1 MRYTVLGL
9 QTAAVGVH
17 IAVHTEREVGS
28 GLNRKGIQ
36 TVSVRIREPRIVVHV
51 HTGVLIEEE
60 LNGAVLRN
68 GGLADGVAGV
78 AVLRVIF
85 AILVAGELAVDR
97 ETERGGFF
105 SVDRGDRAV
114 ADDEIIALA
123 VLREVLTEGELVVLH
138 EHVQRG
144 NAVCDIISVAIA
156 FGEIAGDFHAGRNH
170 DKHIFCLHGNGRV
183 DRLGLF
189 HRDCDGV
196 GHGSAVLSGHSK
208 RPDAVLTL
216 GRAGKRGLAVGKCDL
231 EAVCR
236 DLCACRERY
245 GEAVFSRTGCCL
257 NACDLDGRNTR
268 VRGLRVRVDHSKNE
282 LVFRRFCLAVA
293 CFEDERIRTGS
304 AGRICV
310 GGRYIERILGI
321 TPDAVGE
328 LIVGVLVLKDLRH
341 IKLIAFAKV
350 DRGRSRGD
358 YAVLQPGGMVRLG
371 RHTQLV
377 DPDVGGVGLVR
388 QRNDRDQTAG
398 KIGIDDGN
406 ILRVRGVHCFC
417 SSVGRREGI
426 YGGIC
431 RIVGYLNLEL
441 NPGCARNDSIRRS
454 QHIAARCLMQRKA
467 ARCRIL
473 QACPEHGERNRPQW
487 GRLRCASAGHGDGIR
502 CGGRAVLGGNGERPD
517 IAVGCGSGDAGLFIG
532 ENDLE
537 AVCRNLGVRLQ
548 LDRVGCLTGLR
559 GRGVRDGNG
568 GHACVRGLRRFRDGH
583 SDGVGH
589 SGAVLSGHG
598 EAPDAAFALGRAYG
612 DAGLVVGERNNKAV
626 CRDSRAV
633 GYSDGVGVV
642 FTRGCLDICDLDG
655 RNACVRGLS
664 CAEHHVDGVSA
675 LAVAR
680 FIHGGPAVVCTDDGD
695 DAAICD
701 GDQGRAGIFAARSLR
716 AEIGAD
722 LIVLVCRRR
731 CDEQRGRAFRHS
743 QGVGEGVAAELGRQL
758 TGAERERLEAG
769 IGIVPVAAEIDAI
782 IAGVHDADLIARM
795 ERALCN
801 GKFTKAKVCEPVVER
816 AHPAGHRAALLLL
829 EVVNGGDVVAFR
841 ADDGVAIQCFHNA
854 AHHGRFASQLDP
866 GVGQRAF
873 PDSALRLR
881 ERGVLHDHAGHA
893 GQRQNADIR
902 HIRAALGGVVLHIG
916 QRQCVAAGSEL
927 LFDAA
932 ALLTADSVG
941 QRFRA
946 AAVFCERDGQFVI
959 AVFRGN
965 AVAEAQNGGCA
976 QRKGKRGRGAGL
988 VLILVAAFK
997 AVQIGIVDPGVI
1009 AVVGNADRGDSL
1021 LGVGDV
1027 AEAVVVPD
1035 RVGFAA
1041 DGAFV
1046 GLIAGEDLLG
1056 AVLGRMALGGNDVFL
1071 RF

>member
-1 MRYTVLGL
+1 MRDG
-9 QTAAVGVH
+9 
-17 IAVHTEREVGS
+17 
-28 GLNRKGIQ
+28 
-36 TVSVRIREPRIVVHV
+36 
-51 HTGVLIEEE
+51 
-60 LNGAVLRN
+60 N
-68 GGLADGVAGV
+68 GGHACVRGLRRFRDGH
-78 AVLRVIF
+78 
-85 AILVAGELAVDR
+85 
-97 ETERGGFF
+97 
-105 SVDRGDRAV
+105 S
-114 ADDEIIALA
+114 
-123 VLREVLTEGELVVLH
+123 
-138 EHVQRG
+138 
-144 NAVCDIISVAIA
+144 
-156 FGEIAGDFHAGRNH
+156 
-170 DKHIFCLHGNGRV
+170 
-183 DRLGLF
+183 
-189 HRDCDGV
+189 DGV
-196 GHGSAVLSGHSK
+196 GHSSAVLSGHSK

-236 DLCACRERY
+236 DFRACRKRY

-257 NACDLDGRNTR
+257 NA
-268 VRGLRVRVDHSKNE
+268 
-282 LVFRRFCLAVA
+282 
-293 CFEDERIRTGS
+293 
-304 AGRICV
+304 
-310 GGRYIERILGI
+310 
-321 TPDAVGE
+321 
-328 LIVGVLVLKDLRH
+328 
-341 IKLIAFAKV
+341 
-350 DRGRSRGD
+350 
-358 YAVLQPGGMVRLG
+358 
-371 RHTQLV
+371 
-377 DPDVGGVGLVR
+377 
-388 QRNDRDQTAG
+388 
-398 KIGIDDGN
+398 
-406 ILRVRGVHCFC
+406 
-417 SSVGRREGI
+417 
-426 YGGIC
+426 
-431 RIVGYLNLEL
+431 
-441 NPGCARNDSIRRS
+441 
-454 QHIAARCLMQRKA
+454 
-467 ARCRIL
+467 
-473 QACPEHGERNRPQW
+473 
-487 GRLRCASAGHGDGIR
+487 
-502 CGGRAVLGGNGERPD
+502 
-517 IAVGCGSGDAGLFIG
+517 
-532 ENDLE
+532 
-537 AVCRNLGVRLQ
+537 
-548 LDRVGCLTGLR
+548 
-559 GRGVRDGNG
+559 
-568 GHACVRGLRRFRDGH
+568 
-583 SDGVGH
+583 
-589 SGAVLSGHG
+589 
-598 EAPDAAFALGRAYG
+598 
-612 DAGLVVGERNNKAV
+612 
-626 CRDSRAV
+626 
-633 GYSDGVGVV
+633 
-642 FTRGCLDICDLDG
+642 CDLDG

-743 QGVGEGVAAELGRQL
+743 QGVGEGVAAELGCQL

-782 IAGVHDADLIARM
+782 IAGVHDADLVASA

-854 AHHGRFASQLDP
+854 AHHGRFVGQLDP

-932 ALLTADSVG
+932 ALLAADSVG

-946 AAVFCERDGQFVI
+946 AAVFCERDGQLVI

-965 AVAEAQNGGCA
+965 AVAEAQNSGGA
-976 QRKGKRGRGAGL
+976 QRKGERGRGTCL
-988 VLILVAAFK
+988 VLLLVAALK

>member
-1 MRYTVLGL
+1 MVRDDYEAAGCDVRAVGNGDGVLVIHTGLSLNACNGDASDTCVVGLRRFSERNGDGVGPGGHAVLSGNGEGPDVSVMRQSADGRAGVARDDHEAVRRNVCAIGNGDSVGVVFACCCFDVRDSNASDARVIGLRRCCDRDGEPRGDNIGVLVADCGQNIAACCCERERDLTVFTDCFALDRRERSIFADCADL
-9 QTAAVGVH
+9 QIFGIKRCTVRLTVFRLQAAAVGVH
-17 IAVHTEREVGS
+17 IAIHAEREVRS
-28 GLNRKGIQ
+28 GLNCKRVEP
-36 TVSVRIREPRIVVHV
+36 VSIRIREPGIIVHV
-51 HTGVLIEEE
+51 HAGVLIEEE
-60 LNGAVLRN
+60 LNSAVFCN
-68 GGLADGVAGV
+68 GCLADGVAGV
-78 AVLRVIF
+78 AVLRVVF
-85 AILVAGELAVDR
+85 AVLVAGELAVDR

-123 VLREVLTEGELVVLH
+123 VLREVLTEGELVVLD

-144 NAVCDIISVAIA
+144 NAICDIISVAIA
-156 FGEIAGDFHAGRNH
+156 FGKIAGDFHAGRNH

-236 DLCACRERY
+236 DLRACRKRY
-245 GEAVFSRTGCCL
+245 GEAVFSRTGCCR
-257 NACDLDGRNTR
+257 NACNLDRCDAR
-268 VRGLRVRVDHSKNE
+268 V
-282 LVFRRFCLAVA
+282 
-293 CFEDERIRTGS
+293 
-304 AGRICV
+304 
-310 GGRYIERILGI
+310 
-321 TPDAVGE
+321 
-328 LIVGVLVLKDLRH
+328 
-341 IKLIAFAKV
+341 
-350 DRGRSRGD
+350 
-358 YAVLQPGGMVRLG
+358 
-371 RHTQLV
+371 
-377 DPDVGGVGLVR
+377 VGLDFAV
-388 QRNDRDQTAG
+388 N
-398 KIGIDDGN
+398 
-406 ILRVRGVHCFC
+406 
-417 SSVGRREGI
+417 
-426 YGGIC
+426 
-431 RIVGYLNLEL
+431 
-441 NPGCARNDSIRRS
+441 
-454 QHIAARCLMQRKA
+454 HI
-467 ARCRIL
+467 
-473 QACPEHGERNRPQW
+473 
-487 GRLRCASAGHGDGIR
+487 
-502 CGGRAVLGGNGERPD
+502 
-517 IAVGCGSGDAGLFIG
+517 
-532 ENDLE
+532 
-537 AVCRNLGVRLQ
+537 
-548 LDRVGCLTGLR
+548 
-559 GRGVRDGNG
+559 
-568 GHACVRGLRRFRDGH
+568 
-583 SDGVGH
+583 DGVG
-589 SGAVLSGHG
+589 
-598 EAPDAAFALGRAYG
+598 
-612 DAGLVVGERNNKAV
+612 
-626 CRDSRAV
+626 
-633 GYSDGVGVV
+633 
-642 FTRGCLDICDLDG
+642 
-655 RNACVRGLS
+655 
-664 CAEHHVDGVSA
+664 A

-758 TGAERERLEAG
+758 TCAERERFEAG
-769 IGIVPVAAEIDAI
+769 VGIVPAAAKILNGT
-782 IAGVHDADLIARM
+782 GVHDADLVARA

-801 GKFTKAKVCEPVVER
+801 GKFTKAKVCEPVVEC

-854 AHHGRFASQLDP
+854 AHHGRFVGQFNP

-873 PDSALRLR
+873 PRSALRLR
-881 ERGVLHDHAGHA
+881 ERGVLHDHTGHT

-902 HIRAALGGVVLHIG
+902 RVGAALGGIVLHIG
-916 QRQCVAAGSEL
+916 QRQCVAACCKL
-927 LFDAA
+927 LLDAA
-932 ALLTADSVG
+932 ALLAADSVS

-946 AAVFCERDGQFVI
+946 AAVGCERDGQFVI

-965 AVAEAQNGGCA
+965 AVAEAQNSGGA
-976 QRKGKRGRGAGL
+976 QRKGERGRGTCL
-988 VLILVAAFK
+988 VLLLVAALK

-1041 DGAFV
+1041 DGADV

>member
-1 MRYTVLGL
+1 MRDG
-9 QTAAVGVH
+9 
-17 IAVHTEREVGS
+17 
-28 GLNRKGIQ
+28 
-36 TVSVRIREPRIVVHV
+36 
-51 HTGVLIEEE
+51 
-60 LNGAVLRN
+60 N
-68 GGLADGVAGV
+68 GGHACVRGLRRFRDGH
-78 AVLRVIF
+78 
-85 AILVAGELAVDR
+85 
-97 ETERGGFF
+97 
-105 SVDRGDRAV
+105 S
-114 ADDEIIALA
+114 
-123 VLREVLTEGELVVLH
+123 
-138 EHVQRG
+138 
-144 NAVCDIISVAIA
+144 
-156 FGEIAGDFHAGRNH
+156 
-170 DKHIFCLHGNGRV
+170 
-183 DRLGLF
+183 
-189 HRDCDGV
+189 DGV
-196 GHGSAVLSGHSK
+196 GHSGAVLSGHSK

-236 DLCACRERY
+236 DLRACRKRY
-245 GEAVFSRTGCCL
+245 GEAVFSRTGCCR
-257 NACDLDGRNTR
+257 NACNLDRCDAR
-268 VRGLRVRVDHSKNE
+268 V
-282 LVFRRFCLAVA
+282 
-293 CFEDERIRTGS
+293 
-304 AGRICV
+304 
-310 GGRYIERILGI
+310 
-321 TPDAVGE
+321 
-328 LIVGVLVLKDLRH
+328 
-341 IKLIAFAKV
+341 
-350 DRGRSRGD
+350 
-358 YAVLQPGGMVRLG
+358 
-371 RHTQLV
+371 
-377 DPDVGGVGLVR
+377 VGLDFAV
-388 QRNDRDQTAG
+388 N
-398 KIGIDDGN
+398 
-406 ILRVRGVHCFC
+406 
-417 SSVGRREGI
+417 
-426 YGGIC
+426 
-431 RIVGYLNLEL
+431 
-441 NPGCARNDSIRRS
+441 
-454 QHIAARCLMQRKA
+454 HI
-467 ARCRIL
+467 
-473 QACPEHGERNRPQW
+473 
-487 GRLRCASAGHGDGIR
+487 
-502 CGGRAVLGGNGERPD
+502 
-517 IAVGCGSGDAGLFIG
+517 
-532 ENDLE
+532 
-537 AVCRNLGVRLQ
+537 
-548 LDRVGCLTGLR
+548 
-559 GRGVRDGNG
+559 
-568 GHACVRGLRRFRDGH
+568 
-583 SDGVGH
+583 DGVG
-589 SGAVLSGHG
+589 
-598 EAPDAAFALGRAYG
+598 
-612 DAGLVVGERNNKAV
+612 
-626 CRDSRAV
+626 
-633 GYSDGVGVV
+633 
-642 FTRGCLDICDLDG
+642 
-655 RNACVRGLS
+655 
-664 CAEHHVDGVSA
+664 A

-816 AHPAGHRAALLLL
+816 AHPAGHRAALTLL

-854 AHHGRFASQLDP
+854 AHHGRFVGQLDP

>member
-1 MRYTVLGL
+1 
-9 QTAAVGVH
+9 
-17 IAVHTEREVGS
+17 
-28 GLNRKGIQ
+28 
-36 TVSVRIREPRIVVHV
+36 
-51 HTGVLIEEE
+51 
-60 LNGAVLRN
+60 
-68 GGLADGVAGV
+68 
-78 AVLRVIF
+78 
-85 AILVAGELAVDR
+85 
-97 ETERGGFF
+97 
-105 SVDRGDRAV
+105 
-114 ADDEIIALA
+114 
-123 VLREVLTEGELVVLH
+123 
-138 EHVQRG
+138 
-144 NAVCDIISVAIA
+144 
-156 FGEIAGDFHAGRNH
+156 
-170 DKHIFCLHGNGRV
+170 
-183 DRLGLF
+183 
-189 HRDCDGV
+189 
-196 GHGSAVLSGHSK
+196 
-208 RPDAVLTL
+208 
-216 GRAGKRGLAVGKCDL
+216 
-231 EAVCR
+231 
-236 DLCACRERY
+236 
-245 GEAVFSRTGCCL
+245 
-257 NACDLDGRNTR
+257 
-268 VRGLRVRVDHSKNE
+268 
-282 LVFRRFCLAVA
+282 
-293 CFEDERIRTGS
+293 
-304 AGRICV
+304 
-310 GGRYIERILGI
+310 
-321 TPDAVGE
+321 
-328 LIVGVLVLKDLRH
+328 
-341 IKLIAFAKV
+341 
-350 DRGRSRGD
+350 
-358 YAVLQPGGMVRLG
+358 MVRLG

-473 QACPEHGERNRPQW
+473 QACLEHGERNRPQW
-487 GRLRCASAGHGDGIR
+487 GRLRCGSAGHGDGIR

-532 ENDLE
+532 QNDLE

-589 SGAVLSGHG
+589 SGAILSGHSKR
-598 EAPDAAFALGRAYG
+598 PDAVLTLGRAG
-612 DAGLVVGERNNKAV
+612 KRGLAVGKCDLEAV
-626 CRDSRAV
+626 CRDLRACRERYGVAVFSR
-633 GYSDGVGVV
+633 
-642 FTRGCLDICDLDG
+642 TGCCLNACDLDG
-655 RNACVRGLS
+655 RNTRVRGLR

-680 FIHGGPAVVCTDDGD
+680 FIHGGPAVVCADDGD

-758 TGAERERLEAG
+758 TGAECERLEAG
-769 IGIVPVAAEIDAI
+769 VGIVPAAAKILNGT
-782 IAGVHDADLIARM
+782 GVHDADLVARA

-801 GKFTKAKVCEPVVER
+801 GKFTKAKVCEPVVEC
-816 AHPAGHRAALLLL
+816 AHPAGHGTAVKRLQ
-829 EVVNGGDVVAFR
+829 VVNGGDVVAFR

-854 AHHGRFASQLDP
+854 AHHGRFVGQLDP

-893 GQRQNADIR
+893 GQRQNADIC

-916 QRQCVAAGSEL
+916 ERQRVAAGSEL

-932 ALLTADSVG
+932 ALLAADSVS

-946 AAVFCERDGQFVI
+946 AAVGCERDGQLVI

-965 AVAEAQNGGCA
+965 AVAEAQNSGGA
-976 QRKGKRGRGAGL
+976 QRKGERGRGAGL
-988 VLILVAAFK
+988 VLLLVAALK

-1056 AVLGRMALGGNDVFL
+1056 AVLGCMALGGNEVFL

>member
-236 DLCACRERY
+236 DLRACRKRY

-257 NACDLDGRNTR
+257 NA
-268 VRGLRVRVDHSKNE
+268 
-282 LVFRRFCLAVA
+282 
-293 CFEDERIRTGS
+293 
-304 AGRICV
+304 
-310 GGRYIERILGI
+310 
-321 TPDAVGE
+321 
-328 LIVGVLVLKDLRH
+328 
-341 IKLIAFAKV
+341 
-350 DRGRSRGD
+350 
-358 YAVLQPGGMVRLG
+358 
-371 RHTQLV
+371 
-377 DPDVGGVGLVR
+377 
-388 QRNDRDQTAG
+388 
-398 KIGIDDGN
+398 
-406 ILRVRGVHCFC
+406 
-417 SSVGRREGI
+417 
-426 YGGIC
+426 
-431 RIVGYLNLEL
+431 
-441 NPGCARNDSIRRS
+441 
-454 QHIAARCLMQRKA
+454 
-467 ARCRIL
+467 
-473 QACPEHGERNRPQW
+473 
-487 GRLRCASAGHGDGIR
+487 
-502 CGGRAVLGGNGERPD
+502 
-517 IAVGCGSGDAGLFIG
+517 
-532 ENDLE
+532 
-537 AVCRNLGVRLQ
+537 
-548 LDRVGCLTGLR
+548 
-559 GRGVRDGNG
+559 
-568 GHACVRGLRRFRDGH
+568 
-583 SDGVGH
+583 
-589 SGAVLSGHG
+589 
-598 EAPDAAFALGRAYG
+598 
-612 DAGLVVGERNNKAV
+612 
-626 CRDSRAV
+626 
-633 GYSDGVGVV
+633 
-642 FTRGCLDICDLDG
+642 CDLDG

-758 TGAERERLEAG
+758 TGAECERFEAG
-769 IGIVPVAAEIDAI
+769 VGIVPAAAKILNGT
-782 IAGVHDADLIARM
+782 GVHDADLVARA

-801 GKFTKAKVCEPVVER
+801 GKFTKAKVCEPVVEC
-816 AHPAGHRAALLLL
+816 AHPAGHGTAVKRLQ
-829 EVVNGGDVVAFR
+829 VVNGGDVVAFR

-881 ERGVLHDHAGHA
+881 ESGVLHDHAGHA